1 MNEDATPTF
10 HITPSDMYPA
20 VMESLVK
27 LHDRVA
33 ALSKDVSALRG
44 LLEPRVTSLEK
55 SRIIIAVACATFV
68 VGLALITY
76 FRAHGNVS

>member
-33 ALSKDVSALRG
+33 AMSQDLAALRQ
-44 LLEPRVTSLEK
+44 LVEPRITSLEK
-55 SRIIIAVACATFV
+55 SRIVIAVACATFV
-68 VGLALITY
+68 VGLAVITY
-76 FRAHGNVS
+76 FRAYGNVS